1 MSDDE
6 SMTARGF
13 SPLEDIACGG
23 FPEEL
28 LREHELPHLVTTESL
43 QAGLSGGMLEGM
55 SVVQGHSHSHS
66 LPHPKPKGRRT
77 GRGPVKEKNL
87 KVPKIAKQP
96 KLMRG
101 DARTT
106 PN

>member
-6 SMTARGF
+6 DLG
-13 SPLEDIACGG
+13 LEDSACGG

-43 QAGLSGGMLEGM
+43 QAELGGGMLPNEPFKEGM
-55 SVVQGHSHSHS
+55 ALLQGHSHIHS

-77 GRGPVKEKNL
+77 GRGPCSSRSSVKEKNL
-87 KVPKIAKQP
+87 KVPKVAAK
-96 KLMRG
+96 G
-101 DARTT
+101 
-106 PN
+106 